1 MRESRAGLPAVDRVL
16 RSAEGEA
23 LIARYGRPLVL
34 DAVRAA
40 LDERRRC
47 DAGASAL
54 TIAEASAAALA
65 RTMQPSQRRV
75 FNLTGTVLHTNLG
88 RAPLPEEA
96 IAAATAAMRDPT
108 TLEYD
113 LETGGR
119 GERDDH
125 IAGWLTRL
133 TGAEA
138 ALAVNNNAG
147 ALVLAL
153 NTLAEGRETIV
164 SRGELIEIGG
174 SFRLPDIMARA
185 GTRLREVGTT
195 NRTHIADFAAAIGPP
210 TGLILKAHTSNYT
223 IQGFTAATAAA
234 DLAALAREHEIPFVE
249 DLGSGSLV
257 DLGRWSLPHE
267 PTAAEALA
275 QGADLVTFSGDKL
288 LGGPQA
294 GLVAGRADLI
304 ARLAR
309 NPLKR
314 ALRIDKIRL
323 AALEAVLR
331 LYADPDRLAE
341 RLPALRMLVRSA
353 SEIAMAGQRL
363 LPAVARALGGAADV
377 SLAEMRSQIGSG
389 ALPVA
394 LLQSVGLALRPMH
407 SSGAAVERLA
417 RALRALPVPV
427 IGRIEGGRVLLDL
440 RCLEDE
446 AAFLAQ
452 LPVLRADQP

>member
-1 MRESRAGLPAVDRVL
+1 MTERRAGLPAVDRVL
-16 RSAEGEA
+16 RAEGA
-23 LIARYGRPLVL
+23 GPLVARYGRPLVL
-34 DAVRAA
+34 DAVRIA
-40 LDERRRC
+40 LAERRLS
-47 DAGASAL
+47 GAAASVAA
-54 TIAEASAAALA
+54 IIEASAASLA

-96 IAAATAAMRDPT
+96 ITAAVAAMRDPT

-113 LETGGR
+113 LASGGR

-125 IAGWLTRL
+125 VAGWLTRL

-153 NTLAEGRETIV
+153 NTLADGRETIV

-195 NRTHIADFAAAIGPP
+195 NRTHLADFAAAIGPE
-210 TGLILKAHTSNYT
+210 TGLILKVHTSNYA
-223 IQGFTAATAAA
+223 IQGFTAAVPAVK
-234 DLAALAREHEIPFVE
+234 LAALAREHGLPFVE
-249 DLGSGSLV
+249 DLGSGSLIN
-257 DLGRWSLPHE
+257 LQSWGLPHE
-267 PTAAEALA
+267 PIAAETLA
-275 QGADLVTFSGDKL
+275 EGADLVTFSGDKL

-294 GLVAGRADLI
+294 GLVVGRADLI

-314 ALRIDKIRL
+314 ALRLDKIRL

-341 RLPALRMLVRSA
+341 RLPTLRLLARPHDEITAL
-353 SEIAMAGQRL
+353 GQRL
-363 LPAVARALGGAADV
+363 LPAVEAALEGVAEA
-377 SLAEMRSQIGSG
+377 SLVETRSQIGSG
-389 ALPVA
+389 ALPVS
-394 LLQSVGLALRPMH
+394 LLPSTALALRPIGG
-407 SSGAAVERLA
+407 SGAAVEGLA

-427 IGRIEGGRVLLDL
+427 IGRIEAGRVLLDL

-446 AAFLAQ
+446 AVFLGQ
-452 LPVLRADQP
+452 LPGAR

>member
-1 MRESRAGLPAVDRVL
+1 MTERRAGLPAVDRVL

-40 LDERRRC
+40 LDERRRG
-47 DAGASAL
+47 DASAS
-54 TIAEASAAALA
+54 TAAIAAASAASLA

-113 LETGGR
+113 LETGAR
-119 GERDDH
+119 GERDNH

-195 NRTHIADFAAAIGPP
+195 NRTHLADFAAAIGPQ

-223 IQGFTAATAAA
+223 IQGFTSIVAAA

-257 DLGRWSLPHE
+257 DLGRWGLPHE
-267 PTAAEALA
+267 PTAAEALT

-294 GLVAGRADLI
+294 GLVVGRADLI

-314 ALRIDKIRL
+314 ALRLDKIRL

-341 RLPALRMLVRSA
+341 RLPTLRLLIRPPD
-353 SEIAMAGQRL
+353 EIAGSGQRL
-363 LPAVARALGGAADV
+363 LPAVAQALGSAAEV
-377 SLAEMRSQIGSG
+377 SLVEMRSQIGSG
-389 ALPVA
+389 ALPVT
-394 LLQSVGLALRPMH
+394 LLPSVGLALRPIN

-417 RALRALPVPV
+417 RALRALPIPI

-452 LPVLRADQP
+452 LPVLRADKP